1 MTKPNLIPTNT
12 LRHAGKNVIPSA
24 AKDLAFAFPLRD
36 KSGECFEGARLQSCR
51 SEPEIE
57 GALAPARR
65 TLRVPHIGPQLAD
78 VGLAPMPTA
87 QDKRTNVTAPTPRAL
102 SPVLCALLFCAL
114 LFCVSAFS
122 QNPAPDQSASGNT
135 TVTFK
140 VNSDLVLT
148 NVVVR
153 DKKTGELVKGLT
165 AKDFTIFENGKP
177 QHIVSFDFENVDEA
191 APLNEATIDA
201 SAPNGVFGAKTGTAT
216 QAELRNHRLI
226 VMFFDLTS
234 MQPEDLERAQD
245 AARDYIGKQMH
256 PADLVAVVSLDATMS
271 LDQDFTANKQLLLR
285 AVNSYNGTQ
294 GQGYELGATSTTNQV
309 EDSSSFTADE
319 QEYNDINT
327 DRELF
332 AIEDI
337 AKSLTYLSEKKSL
350 LYFSGGIQRDGVEN
364 QASLHAA
371 VNAAVRADVAI
382 YSVDARGLQAISP
395 LGDATTGSLR
405 GTSSFNG
412 AALQNN
418 LDSNF
423 NTQEVMATLSSDT
436 GGKAFFDSNDF
447 SPAFDRIQHDTSAY
461 YVIGYHSTDL
471 RRDGRY
477 RRLSV
482 KIDRGDVK
490 LEYRPGYYA
499 PADYKHA
506 TKDEREQQLQDELA
520 SDLPATDMAVYLE
533 ALYFRTA
540 PNRFYVPIS
549 LVVPGSQ
556 IPFVKGG
563 DRDKATLDI
572 IGQVRDT
579 AGHDIGDVRDTVKLA
594 IDEAQQVRQKN
605 VQYTTGFNL
614 PTGKYHVKF
623 VVRENETGRM
633 GSFETDLNVP
643 DLRKI
648 PLKMSSV
655 VLASQRIPAGKKLA
669 DSPLVRNG
677 DELVPNLPHVFRQDQ
692 HMYFLYEV
700 YDPARAVG
708 EKSAAAKPEKGEKS
722 SGEPVR
728 VMTSIE
734 FLKGTA
740 KAFETPLIQATELN
754 EPDRGAVAF
763 QFDVPLQSLTPG
775 TYICQINVIDDAG
788 GSFTFPRTAV
798 LIRPAPATAPASPPT
813 TTGGSE

>member
-1 MTKPNLIPTNT
+1 MTREPT
-12 LRHAGKNVIPSA
+12 P
-24 AKDLAFAFPLRD
+24 FPLRRTVN
-36 KSGECFEGARLQSCR
+36 A
-51 SEPEIE
+51 
-57 GALAPARR
+57 ALA
-65 TLRVPHIGPQLAD
+65 
-78 VGLAPMPTA
+78 
-87 QDKRTNVTAPTPRAL
+87 AL
-102 SPVLCALLFCAL
+102 CPLLCALLLAYRAL
-114 LFCVSAFS
+114 PQN
-122 QNPAPDQSASGNT
+122 QNPPSSGDT

-153 DKKTGELVKGLT
+153 DKKTGEIVKGLT
-165 AKDFTIFENGKP
+165 EKDFSITEDGKP
-177 QHIVSFDFENVDEA
+177 QHIVSFDFESVDQA
-191 APLNEATIDA
+191 APLDEATINA

-216 QAELRNHRLI
+216 QEQLRNHRLI
-226 VMFFDLTS
+226 VMFFDITS
-234 MQPEDLERAQD
+234 MQPEDIERAQE
-245 AARDYIGKQMH
+245 AARDYINKQMH
-256 PADLVAVVSLDATMS
+256 PADLVAVISLDNTLS
-271 LDQDFTANKQLLLR
+271 LDQDFTANRQLLLK
-285 AVNSYNGTQ
+285 AVNSYSGTQ
-294 GQGYELGATSTTNQV
+294 DNGYALGATSTTNQV
-309 EDSSSFTADE
+309 EDATSFTPDE

-337 AKSLTYLSEKKSL
+337 ARSLTYLNEKKSV
-350 LYFSGGIQRDGVEN
+350 LYFSGGIQRDGIEN
-364 QASLHAA
+364 QASIHSAI
-371 VNAAVRADVAI
+371 NAAVRANVSI

-405 GTSSFNG
+405 GAASFNG
-412 AALQNN
+412 SALQNN

-423 NTQEVMATLSSDT
+423 NTQEVMATLSNDT

-461 YVIGYHSTDL
+461 YVIGYHSTDV

-477 RRLSV
+477 RRLSIKV
-482 KIDRGDVK
+482 NRGDVR

-506 TKDEREQQLQDELA
+506 TKDEREQQLNDELA

-533 ALYFRTA
+533 ALYFRTG
-540 PNRFYVPIS
+540 PSRFFVPVS

-572 IGQVRDT
+572 IGQVRDS
-579 AGHDIGDVRDTVKLA
+579 AGHDIGDVRDTVRLA
-594 IDEAQQVRQKN
+594 VDEAQQVRQKN

-614 PTGKYHVKF
+614 PTGKFHVKF

-643 DLRKI
+643 DLRKV

-655 VLASQRIPAGKKLA
+655 VLASQRTPAGKKQ
-669 DSPLVRNG
+669 DSPLVRDG
-677 DELVPNLPHVFRQDQ
+677 QQFVPNLPHVFRQDQ
-692 HMYFLYEV
+692 HMYLLYEV
-700 YDPARAVG
+700 YDPAHAAG
-708 EKSAAAKPEKGEKS
+708 ETAASAQQPKTAKADKGAP
-722 SGEPVR
+722 EPVR

-734 FLKGTA
+734 FLQGSA
-740 KAFETPLIQATELN
+740 RAFETPLIQATQIN

-763 QFDVPLQSLTPG
+763 QFDVPLTDLKPG

-788 GSFTFPRTAV
+788 GTFTFPRTAV
-798 LIRPAPATAPASPPT
+798 LIRPAPSATPAPAAPATS
-813 TTGGSE
+813 GNGAGQ